1 MENDNSYD
9 KRPIDYIVYF
19 IIKNM
24 DVLSNTICYP
34 SSAFASHSD
43 LLFFCANLVNNLY
56 YLDYYNFIIN

>member
-1 MENDNSYD
+1 MLREEQI
-9 KRPIDYIVYF
+9 KRRDRHKNKRSRKKIDYIVYF

-43 LLFFCANLVNNLY
+43 LLFFCAN
-56 YLDYYNFIIN
+56 